1 MAIEAELVFA
11 FTGKRGAQEFSDWLS
26 HKDCANKTLFL
37 NTVRVIVSGS
47 CDRFVVSEEARRRGG
62 TIIEDS
68 VWHD

>member
-11 FTGKRGAQEFSDWLS
+11 FTGKRGAQEFSDWLL
-26 HKDCANKTLFL
+26 HKDYANKTLFL

-47 CDRFVVSEEARRRGG
+47 RDRFIVSEEARRRGG

-68 VWHD
+68 VRHD